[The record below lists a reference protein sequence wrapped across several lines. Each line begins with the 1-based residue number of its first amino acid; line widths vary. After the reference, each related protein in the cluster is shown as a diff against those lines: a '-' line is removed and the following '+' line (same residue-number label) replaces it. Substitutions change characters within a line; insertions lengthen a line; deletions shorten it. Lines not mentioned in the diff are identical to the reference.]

1 MAKRK
6 NEAGEFPG
14 LLALMRR
21 GIDFGNLFVDTAA
34 SLCDETQNDRICGSW
49 IAREGNRGLLIRK
62 QGTGYTALLCDTS
75 RCYKQI
81 ERELYVVFRRGRL
94 TVLADDG
101 SPGSEQFCYDS
112 HTGLLRAGTLGLFEA
127 EDKVLRRAAC
137 ETDFNR
143 FPYDEI

>member
-1 MAKRK
+1 M
-6 NEAGEFPG
+6 
-14 LLALMRR
+14 
-21 GIDFGNLFVDTAA
+21 
-34 SLCDETQNDRICGSW
+34 
-49 IAREGNRGLLIRK
+49 IRK

-127 EDKVLRRAAC
+127 EDEVLRRAAC

>member
-1 MAKRK
+1 MKAST
-6 NEAGEFPG
+6 NTTCA
-14 LLALMRR
+14 R
-21 GIDFGNLFVDTAA
+21 GSACTTTAA
-34 SLCDETQNDRICGSW
+34 APSP
-49 IAREGNRGLLIRK
+49 
-62 QGTGYTALLCDTS
+62 TS
-75 RCYKQI
+75 ATSKTISAKASAFRSAKATTRCYKQI

-127 EDKVLRRAAC
+127 EDEVLRRAAC

>member
-49 IAREGNRGLLIRK
+49 IAR
-62 QGTGYTALLCDTS
+62 
-75 RCYKQI
+75 
-81 ERELYVVFRRGRL
+81 
-94 TVLADDG
+94 
-101 SPGSEQFCYDS
+101 
-112 HTGLLRAGTLGLFEA
+112 
-127 EDKVLRRAAC
+127 
-137 ETDFNR
+137 
-143 FPYDEI
+143 

>member
-75 RCYKQI
+75 RATN
-81 ERELYVVFRRGRL
+81 RSS
-94 TVLADDG
+94 G
-101 SPGSEQFCYDS
+101 SYTSSSG
-112 HTGLLRAGTLGLFEA
+112 
-127 EDKVLRRAAC
+127 AAV
-137 ETDFNR
+137 
-143 FPYDEI
+143 

>member
-34 SLCDETQNDRICGSW
+34 SLCDETRNDRICGSW

-81 ERELYVVFRRGRL
+81 ERALYVVFRRGRL

-101 SPGSEQFCYDS
+101 SPGNEQFCYDS

-127 EDKVLRRAAC
+127 EDEVLRRAAC
-137 ETDFNR
+137 EADFNR

>member
-62 QGTGYTALLCDTS
+62 Q
-75 RCYKQI
+75 
-81 ERELYVVFRRGRL
+81 
-94 TVLADDG
+94 AD
-101 SPGSEQFCYDS
+101 
-112 HTGLLRAGTLGLFEA
+112 
-127 EDKVLRRAAC
+127 
-137 ETDFNR
+137 
-143 FPYDEI
+143 

>member
-49 IAREGNRGLLIRK
+49 IARA
-62 QGTGYTALLCDTS
+62 GYTALLCDTS

-127 EDKVLRRAAC
+127 EDEVLRRAAC

>member
-49 IAREGNRGLLIRK
+49 IAREGNRGLLI
-62 QGTGYTALLCDTS
+62 
-75 RCYKQI
+75 

-127 EDKVLRRAAC
+127 EDEVLRRAAC

-143 FPYDEI
+143 FSYDEI

>member
-49 IAREGNRGLLIRK
+49 DRPRGQPRSVDPQAGDGLYGPAVRHI
-62 QGTGYTALLCDTS
+62 ALLQAD
-75 RCYKQI
+75 RAGAI
-81 ERELYVVFRRGRL
+81 RRLPARPSDRARRRRFSGQR
-94 TVLADDG
+94 TVLLRF
-101 SPGSEQFCYDS
+101 P
-112 HTGLLRAGTLGLFEA
+112 HRLLRAGTLGLFEA
-127 EDKVLRRAAC
+127 EDEVLRRAAC

>member
-1 MAKRK
+1 M
-6 NEAGEFPG
+6 
-14 LLALMRR
+14 
-21 GIDFGNLFVDTAA
+21 FVDTAA
-34 SLCDETQNDRICGSW
+34 SLCDETRNDRICGSW

-81 ERELYVVFRRGRL
+81 ERELYVVFRHGRL

-112 HTGLLRAGTLGLFEA
+112 HTWLVIAGTLGLFEG
-127 EDKVLRRAAC
+127 EDEVLRRAAC

>member
-1 MAKRK
+1 M
-6 NEAGEFPG
+6 
-14 LLALMRR
+14 
-21 GIDFGNLFVDTAA
+21 FVDTAA

-62 QGTGYTALLCDTS
+62 QGAGYTALLCDTS

-81 ERELYVVFRRGRL
+81 ERELNVSVISRGTEL
-94 TVLADDG
+94 KITGEDEG

-127 EDKVLRRAAC
+127 EDEVLRRAAC

>member
-62 QGTGYTALLCDTS
+62 QGRAIRPCCATPRAVTS
-75 RCYKQI
+75 RSS
-81 ERELYVVFRRGRL
+81 
-94 TVLADDG
+94 G
-101 SPGSEQFCYDS
+101 SYTSSSG
-112 HTGLLRAGTLGLFEA
+112 
-127 EDKVLRRAAC
+127 AAV
-137 ETDFNR
+137 
-143 FPYDEI
+143 